1 MNSTENKYQTFKGQE
16 RNDEL
21 GLNWLSF
28 KWRNHDPAIG
38 RFMSIDPLAEK
49 FFYNSPYAFSENK
62 VTSHFEL
69 EGLEAVLAIT
79 FGKDVRYR
87 GDIIQ
92 QAQPNA
98 QHTNI
103 NTPNQGTSDFVS
115 AFRTASAS
123 DSQGIGFAA
132 IWGHGVPGRIYASGN
147 YSDVNVTTSGLDQ
160 LNTAIKNGEVSFTD
174 NAVIFIGNCNSGT
187 CGSGDPS
194 SFAQRLSEITGAT
207 VIGANDSVGLG
218 YPNPNPENINTM
230 EFTVW
235 DPSSKEFISFDQAN
249 SQGIGP
255 SVDVIRLM
263 NRTLNPPTP
272 VNSITPAGIT
282 PMPSA
287 LPSAS
292 TTLRANAGAGEEQF
306 YINLPNGSRIRRD
319 EIMPGQF

>member
-1 MNSTENKYQTFKGQE
+1 MLLVK
-16 RNDEL
+16 
-21 GLNWLSF
+21 
-28 KWRNHDPAIG
+28 
-38 RFMSIDPLAEK
+38 
-49 FFYNSPYAFSENK
+49 NK

-87 GDIIQ
+87 GDTIQ

-103 NTPNQGTSDFVS
+103 NTPNRGTSDFVS
-115 AFRTASAS
+115 AIRTASAS
-123 DSQGIGFAA
+123 DPQGIGFAA
-132 IWGHGVPGRIYASGN
+132 IWGHGEPGRIYAFGN
-147 YSDVNVTTSGLDQ
+147 YSAVNVTTSGLDQ
-160 LNTAIKNGEVSFTD
+160 LNTAIKNGEVSFTN

-194 SFAQRLSEITGAT
+194 SFTQRLSEITGAT

-218 YPNPNPENINTM
+218 YPIANPENVNTM

-235 DPSSKEFISFDQAN
+235 HPSSREFISFDQAN

-255 SVDVIRLM
+255 SVDVIRLL
-263 NRTLNPPTP
+263 NRTLNPPRAINT
-272 VNSITPAGIT
+272 VTPAGIVPFT
-282 PMPSA
+282 PQ

-292 TTLRANAGAGEEQF
+292 TTLQ
-306 YINLPNGSRIRRD
+306 
-319 EIMPGQF
+319 GQVTNDGRFIDTGDFNTDPFRGRN